1 MIIASLLL
9 CVVLLLISAVEQPV
23 PARAGAKKRVTGK
36 RN

>member
-23 PARAGAKKRVTGK
+23 PAPSGAKKR
-36 RN
+36 N